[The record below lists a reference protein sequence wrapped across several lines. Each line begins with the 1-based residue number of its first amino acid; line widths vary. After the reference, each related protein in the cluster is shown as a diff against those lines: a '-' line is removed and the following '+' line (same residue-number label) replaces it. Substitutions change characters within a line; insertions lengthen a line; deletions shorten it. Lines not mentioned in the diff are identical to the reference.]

1 MKSLTQFIQ
10 EACKGNNCKNKK
22 NLQDILNNKKR
33 LKEIND
39 ILGESL
45 EEINESNSQNDIDK
59 FKLWID
65 AQLSYQTEEDEDIW
79 IFGYPLFASYMMEFD
94 FDRKVVGFNGKV
106 APLNLTVEWE
116 EWDKETKK
124 FSFTKILENRN
135 VMIIGIVC
143 ISIVLLIIIALV
155 IKCIVSRKKGN
166 EQHGPLVEN

>member
-10 EACKGNNCKNKK
+10 EACKGSNCKNKK

-65 AQLSYQTEEDEDIW
+65 AQLSYQAEEDEDV
-79 IFGYPLFASYMMEFD
+79 E
-94 FDRKVVGFNGKV
+94 VGFSKDMLIDKIKEFNQETHSHLQYDEHIQEITDKLADVYNGIPNK
-106 APLNLTVEWE
+106 
-116 EWDKETKK
+116 
-124 FSFTKILENRN
+124 
-135 VMIIGIVC
+135 
-143 ISIVLLIIIALV
+143 
-155 IKCIVSRKKGN
+155 
-166 EQHGPLVEN
+166 

>member
-45 EEINESNSQNDIDK
+45 EEINESNSQNNIDK

-65 AQLSYQTEEDEDIW
+65 AQLSYQTEEDEDI
-79 IFGYPLFASYMMEFD
+79 E
-94 FDRKVVGFNGKV
+94 VGFSKDMLIDKIKEFNQETHSHLQYDKHIQEITDKLADEYNGIPNK
-106 APLNLTVEWE
+106 
-116 EWDKETKK
+116 
-124 FSFTKILENRN
+124 
-135 VMIIGIVC
+135 
-143 ISIVLLIIIALV
+143 
-155 IKCIVSRKKGN
+155 
-166 EQHGPLVEN
+166 

>member
-10 EACKGNNCKNKK
+10 EACKGGNCKNKK

-65 AQLSYQTEEDEDIW
+65 AQLSYQTEEDEEI
-79 IFGYPLFASYMMEFD
+79 E
-94 FDRKVVGFNGKV
+94 VGFSKDMLIDKIKEFNQETHSHLQYDEHIQEITDKLADEYNGIPNK
-106 APLNLTVEWE
+106 
-116 EWDKETKK
+116 
-124 FSFTKILENRN
+124 
-135 VMIIGIVC
+135 
-143 ISIVLLIIIALV
+143 
-155 IKCIVSRKKGN
+155 
-166 EQHGPLVEN
+166 

>member
-10 EACKGNNCKNKK
+10 EACKGGNCKNKK

-65 AQLSYQTEEDEDIW
+65 AQLSYQTEEDEDI
-79 IFGYPLFASYMMEFD
+79 E
-94 FDRKVVGFNGKV
+94 VGFSKDMLIDKIKEFNQQTHSHLQYDEHIQEITDKLADEYNGIPNK
-106 APLNLTVEWE
+106 
-116 EWDKETKK
+116 
-124 FSFTKILENRN
+124 
-135 VMIIGIVC
+135 
-143 ISIVLLIIIALV
+143 
-155 IKCIVSRKKGN
+155 
-166 EQHGPLVEN
+166 

>member
-65 AQLSYQTEEDEDIW
+65 AQLSYQTEEDEDI
-79 IFGYPLFASYMMEFD
+79 E
-94 FDRKVVGFNGKV
+94 VGFSKDMLIDKIKEFNQETHSHLQYDEHIQEITDKLADEYNGVPNK
-106 APLNLTVEWE
+106 
-116 EWDKETKK
+116 
-124 FSFTKILENRN
+124 
-135 VMIIGIVC
+135 
-143 ISIVLLIIIALV
+143 
-155 IKCIVSRKKGN
+155 
-166 EQHGPLVEN
+166 

>member
-10 EACKGNNCKNKK
+10 EACKGSNCKNKK

-65 AQLSYQTEEDEDIW
+65 AQLSYQVEEDEDV
-79 IFGYPLFASYMMEFD
+79 E
-94 FDRKVVGFNGKV
+94 VGFYKDMLIDKIKEFNQQTHSHLQYDEHIQEITDKLADEYNGIPNK
-106 APLNLTVEWE
+106 
-116 EWDKETKK
+116 
-124 FSFTKILENRN
+124 
-135 VMIIGIVC
+135 
-143 ISIVLLIIIALV
+143 
-155 IKCIVSRKKGN
+155 
-166 EQHGPLVEN
+166 

>member
-10 EACKGNNCKNKK
+10 EACKGGNCKNKK

-65 AQLSYQTEEDEDIW
+65 AQLSYQTEEDEDV
-79 IFGYPLFASYMMEFD
+79 E
-94 FDRKVVGFNGKV
+94 VGFSKDMLIDKIKEFNQQTHSHLQYDEHIQEITDKLADEYNGIPNK
-106 APLNLTVEWE
+106 
-116 EWDKETKK
+116 
-124 FSFTKILENRN
+124 
-135 VMIIGIVC
+135 
-143 ISIVLLIIIALV
+143 
-155 IKCIVSRKKGN
+155 
-166 EQHGPLVEN
+166 

>member
-10 EACKGNNCKNKK
+10 EACKGGNCKNKK

-65 AQLSYQTEEDEDIW
+65 AQLSYQTEEDEDI
-79 IFGYPLFASYMMEFD
+79 E
-94 FDRKVVGFNGKV
+94 VGFSKDMLIDKIKEFNQETHSHLQYDEHIQEITDKLADEYNGIPNK
-106 APLNLTVEWE
+106 
-116 EWDKETKK
+116 
-124 FSFTKILENRN
+124 
-135 VMIIGIVC
+135 
-143 ISIVLLIIIALV
+143 
-155 IKCIVSRKKGN
+155 
-166 EQHGPLVEN
+166 

>member
-10 EACKGNNCKNKK
+10 EACKGSNCKNKK

-65 AQLSYQTEEDEDIW
+65 AQLSYQVEEDEDV
-79 IFGYPLFASYMMEFD
+79 E
-94 FDRKVVGFNGKV
+94 VGFYKDMLIDKIKEFNQQTHSHLQYDEHIQEITDKLADEYNGVPNK
-106 APLNLTVEWE
+106 
-116 EWDKETKK
+116 
-124 FSFTKILENRN
+124 
-135 VMIIGIVC
+135 
-143 ISIVLLIIIALV
+143 
-155 IKCIVSRKKGN
+155 
-166 EQHGPLVEN
+166 

>member
-65 AQLSYQTEEDEDIW
+65 AQLSYQTEEDEDV
-79 IFGYPLFASYMMEFD
+79 E
-94 FDRKVVGFNGKV
+94 VGFSKDMLIDKIKEFNQETHSHLQYDEHIQEITDKLADEYNGVPNK
-106 APLNLTVEWE
+106 
-116 EWDKETKK
+116 
-124 FSFTKILENRN
+124 
-135 VMIIGIVC
+135 
-143 ISIVLLIIIALV
+143 
-155 IKCIVSRKKGN
+155 
-166 EQHGPLVEN
+166 

>member
-10 EACKGNNCKNKK
+10 EACKGSNCKNKK

-65 AQLSYQTEEDEDIW
+65 AQLSYQTEEDEDV
-79 IFGYPLFASYMMEFD
+79 E
-94 FDRKVVGFNGKV
+94 VGFSKDMLIDKIKEFNQQTHSHLQYDEHIQEITDKLADEYNGIPNK
-106 APLNLTVEWE
+106 
-116 EWDKETKK
+116 
-124 FSFTKILENRN
+124 
-135 VMIIGIVC
+135 
-143 ISIVLLIIIALV
+143 
-155 IKCIVSRKKGN
+155 
-166 EQHGPLVEN
+166 

>member
-10 EACKGNNCKNKK
+10 EACKGGNCKNKK

-65 AQLSYQTEEDEDIW
+65 AQLSYQTEEDEDI
-79 IFGYPLFASYMMEFD
+79 E
-94 FDRKVVGFNGKV
+94 VGFSKDMLIDKIKEFNQETHSHLQYDEHIQEITDKLADEYNGLPNK
-106 APLNLTVEWE
+106 
-116 EWDKETKK
+116 
-124 FSFTKILENRN
+124 
-135 VMIIGIVC
+135 
-143 ISIVLLIIIALV
+143 
-155 IKCIVSRKKGN
+155 
-166 EQHGPLVEN
+166 

>member
-65 AQLSYQTEEDEDIW
+65 AQLSYQTEEDEDI
-79 IFGYPLFASYMMEFD
+79 E
-94 FDRKVVGFNGKV
+94 VGFSKDMLINKIKEFNQETHSHLQYDEHIQEITDKLADEYNGIPNK
-106 APLNLTVEWE
+106 
-116 EWDKETKK
+116 
-124 FSFTKILENRN
+124 
-135 VMIIGIVC
+135 
-143 ISIVLLIIIALV
+143 
-155 IKCIVSRKKGN
+155 
-166 EQHGPLVEN
+166 

>member
-10 EACKGNNCKNKK
+10 EACKGSNCKNKK

-65 AQLSYQTEEDEDIW
+65 AQLSYQTEEDEDV
-79 IFGYPLFASYMMEFD
+79 E
-94 FDRKVVGFNGKV
+94 VGFSKDMLINKIKEFNQQTHSHLQYDEHIQEITDKLADEYNGIPNK
-106 APLNLTVEWE
+106 
-116 EWDKETKK
+116 
-124 FSFTKILENRN
+124 
-135 VMIIGIVC
+135 
-143 ISIVLLIIIALV
+143 
-155 IKCIVSRKKGN
+155 
-166 EQHGPLVEN
+166 

>member
-45 EEINESNSQNDIDK
+45 DEINESNSQNDIDK

-65 AQLSYQTEEDEDIW
+65 AQLSYQTEEDEDV
-79 IFGYPLFASYMMEFD
+79 E
-94 FDRKVVGFNGKV
+94 VGFSKDMLIDKIKEFNQQTHSHLQYDENIQEITDKLADEYNGIPNK
-106 APLNLTVEWE
+106 
-116 EWDKETKK
+116 
-124 FSFTKILENRN
+124 
-135 VMIIGIVC
+135 
-143 ISIVLLIIIALV
+143 
-155 IKCIVSRKKGN
+155 
-166 EQHGPLVEN
+166 

>member
-10 EACKGNNCKNKK
+10 EDCKGGNCKNKK

-65 AQLSYQTEEDEDIW
+65 AQLSYQTEEDEDI
-79 IFGYPLFASYMMEFD
+79 E
-94 FDRKVVGFNGKV
+94 VGFSKDMLIDKIKEFNQETHSHLQYDEHIQEITDKLADEYNGIPNK
-106 APLNLTVEWE
+106 
-116 EWDKETKK
+116 
-124 FSFTKILENRN
+124 
-135 VMIIGIVC
+135 
-143 ISIVLLIIIALV
+143 
-155 IKCIVSRKKGN
+155 
-166 EQHGPLVEN
+166 

>member
-10 EACKGNNCKNKK
+10 EACKGGNCKNKK

-65 AQLSYQTEEDEDIW
+65 AQLSYQTEEDEDI
-79 IFGYPLFASYMMEFD
+79 E
-94 FDRKVVGFNGKV
+94 VGFSKDMLIDKIKEFNQETQSHLQYDEHIQEITDKLADEYNGIPNK
-106 APLNLTVEWE
+106 
-116 EWDKETKK
+116 
-124 FSFTKILENRN
+124 
-135 VMIIGIVC
+135 
-143 ISIVLLIIIALV
+143 
-155 IKCIVSRKKGN
+155 
-166 EQHGPLVEN
+166 

>member
-65 AQLSYQTEEDEDIW
+65 AQLSYQTEEDEDV
-79 IFGYPLFASYMMEFD
+79 E
-94 FDRKVVGFNGKV
+94 VGFSKDMLIDKIKEFNQQTHSHLQYDEHIQEITDKLADEYNGIPNK
-106 APLNLTVEWE
+106 
-116 EWDKETKK
+116 
-124 FSFTKILENRN
+124 
-135 VMIIGIVC
+135 
-143 ISIVLLIIIALV
+143 
-155 IKCIVSRKKGN
+155 
-166 EQHGPLVEN
+166 

>member
-10 EACKGNNCKNKK
+10 EACKGGNCKNKK

-65 AQLSYQTEEDEDIW
+65 AQLSYQTEEDEDV
-79 IFGYPLFASYMMEFD
+79 E
-94 FDRKVVGFNGKV
+94 VGFSKDMLINKIKEFNQQTHSHLQYDDHIQEITDKLADEYNGVPNK
-106 APLNLTVEWE
+106 
-116 EWDKETKK
+116 
-124 FSFTKILENRN
+124 
-135 VMIIGIVC
+135 
-143 ISIVLLIIIALV
+143 
-155 IKCIVSRKKGN
+155 
-166 EQHGPLVEN
+166 

>member
-10 EACKGNNCKNKK
+10 EACNGGNCKNKK

-65 AQLSYQTEEDEDIW
+65 AQLSYQTEEDEDI
-79 IFGYPLFASYMMEFD
+79 E
-94 FDRKVVGFNGKV
+94 VGFSKDMLIDKIKEFNQETHSHLQYDEHIQEITDKLADEYNGIPNK
-106 APLNLTVEWE
+106 
-116 EWDKETKK
+116 
-124 FSFTKILENRN
+124 
-135 VMIIGIVC
+135 
-143 ISIVLLIIIALV
+143 
-155 IKCIVSRKKGN
+155 
-166 EQHGPLVEN
+166 

>member
-10 EACKGNNCKNKK
+10 EACKGSNCKNKK

-65 AQLSYQTEEDEDIW
+65 AQLSYQAEEDEDI
-79 IFGYPLFASYMMEFD
+79 E
-94 FDRKVVGFNGKV
+94 VGFSKDMLIDKIKEFNQQTHSHLQYDEHIQEITDKLADEYNGVPNK
-106 APLNLTVEWE
+106 
-116 EWDKETKK
+116 
-124 FSFTKILENRN
+124 
-135 VMIIGIVC
+135 
-143 ISIVLLIIIALV
+143 
-155 IKCIVSRKKGN
+155 
-166 EQHGPLVEN
+166 

>member
-65 AQLSYQTEEDEDIW
+65 AQLSYQTEEDEDI
-79 IFGYPLFASYMMEFD
+79 E
-94 FDRKVVGFNGKV
+94 VGFSKDMLIDKIKEFNQQTHSHLQYDEHIQEITDKLADEYNGIPNK
-106 APLNLTVEWE
+106 
-116 EWDKETKK
+116 
-124 FSFTKILENRN
+124 
-135 VMIIGIVC
+135 
-143 ISIVLLIIIALV
+143 
-155 IKCIVSRKKGN
+155 
-166 EQHGPLVEN
+166 

>member
-10 EACKGNNCKNKK
+10 EACKGSNCKNKK

-65 AQLSYQTEEDEDIW
+65 AQLSYQTEEDEDI
-79 IFGYPLFASYMMEFD
+79 E
-94 FDRKVVGFNGKV
+94 VGFSKDMLIDKIKEFNQETHSHLQYDEHIQEITDKLADEYNGVPNK
-106 APLNLTVEWE
+106 
-116 EWDKETKK
+116 
-124 FSFTKILENRN
+124 
-135 VMIIGIVC
+135 
-143 ISIVLLIIIALV
+143 
-155 IKCIVSRKKGN
+155 
-166 EQHGPLVEN
+166 

>member
-10 EACKGNNCKNKK
+10 EACKGSNCKNKK

-65 AQLSYQTEEDEDIW
+65 AQLSYQTEEDEDI
-79 IFGYPLFASYMMEFD
+79 E
-94 FDRKVVGFNGKV
+94 VGFSKDMLIDKIKEFNQETHSHLQYDEHIQEITDKLADEYNGIPNK
-106 APLNLTVEWE
+106 
-116 EWDKETKK
+116 
-124 FSFTKILENRN
+124 
-135 VMIIGIVC
+135 
-143 ISIVLLIIIALV
+143 
-155 IKCIVSRKKGN
+155 
-166 EQHGPLVEN
+166 

>member
-10 EACKGNNCKNKK
+10 EACKGGNCKNKK

-65 AQLSYQTEEDEDIW
+65 AQLSYQVEEDEDV
-79 IFGYPLFASYMMEFD
+79 E
-94 FDRKVVGFNGKV
+94 VGFSKDMLIDKIKEFNQQTHSHLQYDEHIQEITDKLADEYNGIPNK
-106 APLNLTVEWE
+106 
-116 EWDKETKK
+116 
-124 FSFTKILENRN
+124 
-135 VMIIGIVC
+135 
-143 ISIVLLIIIALV
+143 
-155 IKCIVSRKKGN
+155 
-166 EQHGPLVEN
+166 